1 MRLSVLSPSSNF
13 EYRPESL
20 QRERS
25 DRERES
31 AQQLAKQPRGGQEL
45 AAEEDEMSSTKNL
58 SLFKAPL

>member
-31 AQQLAKQPRGGQEL
+31 AQQLAKQPRGQ
-45 AAEEDEMSSTKNL
+45 SSSQQQRRKMR
-58 SLFKAPL
+58 

>member
-1 MRLSVLSPSSNF
+1 VRLSVLSPSSNF

-31 AQQLAKQPRGGQEL
+31 AQQLAKQPRGQ
-45 AAEEDEMSSTKNL
+45 SSQRRKMR
-58 SLFKAPL
+58 

>member
-1 MRLSVLSPSSNF
+1 MRLSVLSPSSNY

-31 AQQLAKQPRGGQEL
+31 AQQRGQQQR

>member
-1 MRLSVLSPSSNF
+1 MSRVRLSVLSPSSNF

-31 AQQLAKQPRGGQEL
+31 AQQRRGVTEL

-58 SLFKAPL
+58 SLFKAT